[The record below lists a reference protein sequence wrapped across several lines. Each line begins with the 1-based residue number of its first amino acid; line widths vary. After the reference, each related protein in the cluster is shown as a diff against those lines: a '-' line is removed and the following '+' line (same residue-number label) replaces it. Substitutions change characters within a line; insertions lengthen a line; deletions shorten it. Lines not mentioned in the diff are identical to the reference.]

1 MVQYLRTALRGNS
14 LARAKRL
21 MDFHRTGAVVIA
33 CLLAP
38 PNSTKNSN
46 PDATSHTAFLEN
58 RSTAKTH

>member
-1 MVQYLRTALRGNS
+1 MTTMTSTATTN

-38 PNSTKNSN
+38 PNSTKNTN
-46 PDATSHTAFLEN
+46 PDATNRTAFLEN
-58 RSTAKTH
+58 RSTAKTY